1 MWAVF
6 YNTAATQ
13 QQRHGHYPSR
23 MARLRIPLRVNRAS
37 SYFGIASLGLAI
49 IFLWTGT
56 RNITQVGQSHHDG
69 RRGGDC
75 DIAGGRD
82 ATRQPWPSRLT
93 RLHNNKKSRTNI
105 YYSYQPAWV
114 EEWIMSH
121 LVQLGWN
128 VTDPLPSGC
137 DVWNDPTTTTT
148 TTITTTTT
156 KTTMNIHNELH
167 SYLNGLDAY
176 HAAVE
181 QFPGVSQDLRTT
193 MIETMRRTTTSRTN
207 GNNNNNNNNNSE
219 MELKGLTASEKRY
232 ICQSVQLHPDGLLH
246 GFFSGQAN
254 TGGGRS
260 SDTDSDGP
268 LLLSFS
274 NQSAFGYIE
283 PLLTPM
289 RNPHFCTDFDH
300 HNNKGQEQQD
310 KEKHKL
316 MFSLNYMVHD
326 FEHLCFHQLQP
337 HSRTVFIDMGAS
349 LKFHGDSDSRAQPM
363 VDLIRLYQK
372 FGITFD
378 HIYGFEIKKISAKE
392 AYQLIPQEYMAS
404 YHWINVGVSH
414 QRGHKKNPLDSI
426 VRKFHPD
433 DLVIVKLDIDTNYME
448 LALAQQ
454 LLEDD
459 SLSRLVDHFYF
470 EQHVHMKEIAFA
482 WTESMAGTLADTLAL
497 FQGLRRKGVAAH
509 FWP

>member
-1 MWAVF
+1 
-6 YNTAATQ
+6 
-13 QQRHGHYPSR
+13 
-23 MARLRIPLRVNRAS
+23 MARVRIPLRGNRAS

-49 IFLWTGT
+49 TFLWNAT
-56 RNITQVGQSHHDG
+56 RNITRVGHHHDG
-69 RRGGDC
+69 RHGGDC
-75 DIAGGRD
+75 DSGREPD
-82 ATRQPWPSRLT
+82 ARQPWPSHQT
-93 RLHNNKKSRTNI
+93 RFHKNNNNNNNKGQNNSNN
-105 YYSYQPAWV
+105 SYQPAWV

-121 LVQLGWN
+121 LGQLGWN
-128 VTDPLPSGC
+128 NTDPLPSGC
-137 DVWNDPTTTTT
+137 DIWNDPTTIA
-148 TTITTTTT
+148 TITTTTT
-156 KTTMNIHNELH
+156 TKSTMMIHNELH

-193 MIETMRRTTTSRTN
+193 MIETMRRTTSQTN
-207 GNNNNNNNNNSE
+207 GSNNSGT
-219 MELKGLTASEKRY
+219 ELKGLTASEKRS

-246 GFFSGQAN
+246 GFFSGKGN
-254 TGGGRS
+254 TGGGTVS
-260 SDTDSDGP
+260 DSDVG

-274 NQSAFGYIE
+274 NHSAFGYIE

-300 HNNKGQEQQD
+300 HNNKGQQQQDTTTNDND
-310 KEKHKL
+310 KEKHQL

-326 FEHLCFHQLQP
+326 FEHLCIHQLQP
-337 HSRTVFIDMGAS
+337 HSRTVLIDMGAS
-349 LKFHGDSDSRAQPM
+349 LKFHGNSDSRAQPM

-378 HIYGFEIKKISAKE
+378 HIYGFEIKKMSAKE
-392 AYQLIPQEYMAS
+392 AYQLIPEEYMAS